1 MAAAKAVGG
10 YIFNSQ
16 SMMADAWH
24 SFTDLASDFL
34 TLATVSWS
42 TKPPTTDFPM
52 GLGKVES
59 LGSLGVSGMLFI
71 GGIFM
76 GIGTCK
82 IIYAQFFLDTYQA
95 AECVTHGHP
104 HGCSYGSPH
113 GNDQDVPGIHAA
125 WLAISTV
132 LGKEWLYHA
141 TMKVAHER
149 KSSILAS
156 NAVHHRIDSLTGF
169 IALFAVLGSNFLA
182 NAAWLDPVGGA
193 LISLMVIKTGFSN
206 TVSAMFELADKSID
220 ENVRHSV
227 RKAAMAV
234 LKHNFKDCQIEIR
247 EVTGIKSGQNYLLD
261 LELAVPGEW
270 TITDC
275 IEVENA
281 LRSKIEK
288 TMHGTQRIRIQYIPK
303 NLNLSEKF
311 NFI

>member
-1 MAAAKAVGG
+1 MAPIQTKLHSHSGRHEHTHHNEKAYLISKNKSDAAVRITRLGLLFNLAMAAAKAVGG

-141 TMKVAHER
+141 SMYP
-149 KSSILAS
+149 
-156 NAVHHRIDSLTGF
+156 D
-169 IALFAVLGSNFLA
+169 
-182 NAAWLDPVGGA
+182 
-193 LISLMVIKTGFSN
+193 
-206 TVSAMFELADKSID
+206 
-220 ENVRHSV
+220 
-227 RKAAMAV
+227 
-234 LKHNFKDCQIEIR
+234 
-247 EVTGIKSGQNYLLD
+247 
-261 LELAVPGEW
+261 VP
-270 TITDC
+270 
-275 IEVENA
+275 A
-281 LRSKIEK
+281 
-288 TMHGTQRIRIQYIPK
+288 
-303 NLNLSEKF
+303 
-311 NFI
+311 